1 MKQRFD
7 VTGMTCSACS
17 ARVEK
22 AVKKL
27 EGANDVQVNLLTAS
41 MNVDYDPDKLDE
53 SGIISAVTKAG
64 YGARV
69 KGEAGRKASHTPQGP
84 TPAEEARR
92 AMKSRTI
99 WSFVLLIP
107 LMYISMGHMAG
118 LPLPF
123 FLEGKENSVS
133 YAFAQ
138 FLLCLPVA
146 YINSFY
152 YTRGWKN
159 IFRLSPNMDSLIAVG
174 STASVV
180 YGIFGI
186 FMMSYGISHGDME
199 TVERYRH
206 DLYFESAVM
215 ILTLVDLGK
224 YLEARSKSKT
234 GSAISALMDLSPK
247 SASVEREGTVQRI
260 PVEEL
265 EKGDIVVI
273 KAGESIPCD
282 GVVVFGSASVDQSA
296 ITGESIPV
304 EKSTGDKVISAT
316 INKSGFVKIKA
327 TRVGDETT
335 LSGIIRLVEE
345 ASSSKAPIAK
355 LADKIAG
362 FFVPVVMGI
371 ALVTALVWLLVWQ
384 SAEFALSCAICVL
397 VISCPCALGLATPVA
412 IMVGTGKGAENGILI
427 KSGEALETL
436 CKADT
441 VVLDKTGTVTWGKPR
456 VTEVCAVNADKQE
469 LLQIACSLENRSEHP
484 LAKAVCDYCKDIE
497 LLPVTDFRTHA
508 GLGVSAQ
515 VGGVMCYGGSPRF
528 LEQQGVLVKSRELE
542 GILDKMLTP
551 LVFATDKKILGAI
564 CVEDTVKP
572 DSPQAVRELKAR
584 GIKVV
589 LLTGDSKAAGEKTGA
604 QIGADEVIAQVLPE
618 DKEKVVSKLQ
628 QQGRI
633 VAMVGDGINDA
644 PALARADVGIA
655 IGAGTD
661 IAIESADAVLMK
673 NTLSDV
679 ISAIDLSRKVI
690 TNIKQNLFWALFYN
704 VLAIPLAAGVFFS
717 ALGWRLS
724 PMIGAAAMSMSS
736 IFVVSNA
743 LRLRRFKPSAA
754 DPLPDQGDNDIT
766 QIKEEKEMKNYT
778 MKIKGMMCQHC
789 VAHVKKALE
798 TAGADAQVDLDKGE
812 AYIKADSSI
821 STDTL
826 TKAVTDAGYE
836 VTGIE

>member
-1 MKQRFD
+1 
-7 VTGMTCSACS
+7 MTCSACS

-22 AVKKL
+22 AVKRL
-27 EGANDVQVNLLTAS
+27 EGANVVQVNLLTAS
-41 MNVDYDPDKLDE
+41 MNVEYDPDRLDE
-53 SGIISAVTKAG
+53 EGIISAVTKAG
-64 YGARV
+64 YGASV
-69 KGEAGRKASHTPQGP
+69 KGDSGKKAAKRKEGP
-84 TPAEEARR
+84 DPAEEARK

-99 WSFVLLIP
+99 WSFVFLIP
-107 LMYISMGHMAG
+107 LMYVSMGHMAG

-123 FLEGKENSVS
+123 FLEGEKNSVS
-133 YAFAQ
+133 FAFAQ

-146 YINSFY
+146 YINSGY

-174 STASVV
+174 STASVI

-186 FMMSYGISHGDME
+186 FMMSYGISHDRME
-199 TVERYRH
+199 IVDHYRH

-215 ILTLVDLGK
+215 ILALVNLGK
-224 YLEARSKSKT
+224 YLEAKSKSKT
-234 GSAISALMDLSPK
+234 GSAITALMDLSPK
-247 SASVEREGTVQRI
+247 TASVEREGVVSQI

-265 EKGDIVVI
+265 EKGDIVII

-282 GVVVFGSASVDQSA
+282 GVIISGNASVDQSA

-304 EKSTGDKVISAT
+304 EKNTGDKVISAT
-316 INKSGFVKIKA
+316 ISKSGFIKIKA
-327 TRVGDETT
+327 THVGSDTT
-335 LSGIIRLVEE
+335 LSRIITLVEE

-355 LADKIAG
+355 MADKIAG

-371 ALVTALVWLLVWQ
+371 ALVTAIVWLLVGQ

-427 KSGEALETL
+427 RSGEALETL
-436 CKADT
+436 GKADT
-441 VVLDKTGTVTWGKPR
+441 VVLDKTGTVTSGKPR
-456 VTEVCAVNADKQE
+456 VTEVCPMGASEKE
-469 LLQIACSLENRSEHP
+469 LLQIALSLESHSEHP
-484 LAKAVCDYCKDIE
+484 LAKAVCDYCVGIDP
-497 LLPVTDFRTHA
+497 LPVTDFRTHA

-515 VGGVMCYGGSPRF
+515 VDGVECYGGNPRF
-528 LEQQGVLVKSRELE
+528 LEQQGVLPQSSELE
-542 GILDKMLTP
+542 SVLSRMQTP
-551 LVFATDKKILGAI
+551 LLFANNNGLLGAVS
-564 CVEDTVKP
+564 VEDTVKQ
-572 DSPQAVRELKAR
+572 DSPQAVAELKRR
-584 GIKVV
+584 GIQVV
-589 LLTGDSKAAGEKTGA
+589 LLTGDSKAAAEKTGA
-604 QIGADEVIAQVLPE
+604 QIGAHRVISQVLPE
-618 DKEKVVSKLQ
+618 DKDKVISQLQ
-628 QQGRI
+628 QQGNT

-836 VTGIE
+836 VTGIQ

>member
-1 MKQRFD
+1 
-7 VTGMTCSACS
+7 
-17 ARVEK
+17 
-22 AVKKL
+22 
-27 EGANDVQVNLLTAS
+27 
-41 MNVDYDPDKLDE
+41 MNVEYDPDKLDE

-69 KGEAGRKASHTPQGP
+69 KGEAGRKASHPPQGP

-159 IFRLSPNMDSLIAVG
+159 IFRLSPNMESLIAVG

-265 EKGDIVVI
+265 EKGDIVII

-304 EKSTGDKVISAT
+304 EKNTGDKVISAT

-371 ALVTALVWLLVWQ
+371 ALVTALVWLLVGQ

-456 VTEVCAVNADKQE
+456 VTEVCAVNADKKE
-469 LLQIACSLENRSEHP
+469 LLQIACSLELSSQE
-484 LAKAVCDYCKDIE
+484 A
-497 LLPVTDFRTHA
+497 LPTCPTWKWPSMH
-508 GLGVSAQ
+508 
-515 VGGVMCYGGSPRF
+515 
-528 LEQQGVLVKSRELE
+528 
-542 GILDKMLTP
+542 T
-551 LVFATDKKILGAI
+551 
-564 CVEDTVKP
+564 
-572 DSPQAVRELKAR
+572 
-584 GIKVV
+584 
-589 LLTGDSKAAGEKTGA
+589 
-604 QIGADEVIAQVLPE
+604 IA
-618 DKEKVVSKLQ
+618 
-628 QQGRI
+628 
-633 VAMVGDGINDA
+633 
-644 PALARADVGIA
+644 
-655 IGAGTD
+655 
-661 IAIESADAVLMK
+661 
-673 NTLSDV
+673 
-679 ISAIDLSRKVI
+679 
-690 TNIKQNLFWALFYN
+690 
-704 VLAIPLAAGVFFS
+704 
-717 ALGWRLS
+717 
-724 PMIGAAAMSMSS
+724 
-736 IFVVSNA
+736 
-743 LRLRRFKPSAA
+743 
-754 DPLPDQGDNDIT
+754 
-766 QIKEEKEMKNYT
+766 
-778 MKIKGMMCQHC
+778 
-789 VAHVKKALE
+789 
-798 TAGADAQVDLDKGE
+798 
-812 AYIKADSSI
+812 
-821 STDTL
+821 STR
-826 TKAVTDAGYE
+826 
-836 VTGIE
+836 